1 MRRRSFLFLVFVFT
15 LQVSIYGQ
23 TLKNVK
29 QVFFIDTINVIPA
42 IGYINCPYGR
52 EVQPNDSLNGVF
64 LEKLR
69 NVLPKTTKYA
79 INYMRSDSILDQS
92 SKEYLIKTIPKF
104 QDLSEEVFSIIPIGE
119 SMERILERQNGRY
132 FLVMFYQ
139 GFVQEKIGKQIAKGV
154 ALGLATAVLTGG
166 MFAVISAPAD
176 PYLITNFLII
186 DKKNKCFVYFKNRY
200 FIGSPLNEDKL
211 AKNFRKIFDEI

>member
-132 FLVMFYQ
+132 FLVMFIR
-139 GFVQEKIGKQIAKGV
+139 VLCKKDVNKSPRS
-154 ALGLATAVLTGG
+154 GLRACYSILTGG
-166 MFAVISAPAD
+166 MFAVFGPAD

-186 DKKNKCFVYFKNRY
+186 DKKTNALYT
-200 FIGSPLNEDKL
+200 L
-211 AKNFRKIFDEI
+211 RKIFYRIALE